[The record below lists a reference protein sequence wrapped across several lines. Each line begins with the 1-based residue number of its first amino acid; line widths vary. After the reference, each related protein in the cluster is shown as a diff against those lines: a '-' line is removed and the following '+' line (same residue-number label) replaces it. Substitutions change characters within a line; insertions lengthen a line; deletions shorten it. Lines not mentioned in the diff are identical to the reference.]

1 MNSAVSLTALAADRH
16 SGEGVLV
23 QVEVLL
29 SPDSAITGPEGARPD
44 TRWAMRRALR
54 AALPP
59 QTGARWSVNVAA
71 DAVEGES
78 LGLAAAAA
86 ALLARGELKLPP
98 SLAFTGAVGPQG
110 EVTRVGALAAQ
121 LAAARAAGL
130 SQVALPRELGASA
143 DEGPSLTPV
152 SSLTELRRLFPP
164 SRTPWVRVAACGVVP
179 LLFALLHIGDA
190 LDVRLQ
196 YALLS
201 AVRGPIADHSTAVL
215 AYPAP
220 AGQQNP
226 LELRREYPE
235 LIRELVKRKVKSIT
249 FDIAFS
255 TSRPETDL
263 DFARAIS
270 EAEAA
275 RVPVIA
281 GVRWL
286 TDSQRPVP
294 PGSEA
299 LEAGAENLLGP
310 AFHHLGHVRVETESL
325 LRPIPGRAPARLID
339 AEGGELWA
347 LAITTLAARESAEI
361 APRLDGDTLIVGSR
375 EVPAAHERVTLAPVA
390 RSAPLDA
397 RDPGSW
403 PDDMSVR
410 SIFVGILD
418 DEDLWVFPG
427 GDRYGVTLHADLFET
442 IWQGA
447 APLNR
452 STLASALLTLLCW
465 AGTTA
470 AGALLPKRLFPVAA
484 VVPLAAMAFVMASL
498 PALYAV
504 VPLLLAAAGG
514 MMAGWWARR

>member
-1 MNSAVSLTALAADRH
+1 MNTAVHLTALAADRR

-29 SPDSAITGPEGARPD
+29 TADSTIAGPEGARPD
-44 TRWAMRRALR
+44 TQWAMRRALR

-59 QTGARWSVNVAA
+59 KTGARWSITPDS

-86 ALLARGELKLPP
+86 ALSARGALKLPP
-98 SLAFTGAVGPQG
+98 GLALTGAVGPQG

-121 LAAARAAGL
+121 LAAARSAGL
-130 SQVALPRELGASA
+130 SQVALPRDLSPPAE
-143 DEGPSLTPV
+143 EGPALSPV
-152 SSLTELRRLFPP
+152 ASLTELRRLFPP

-201 AVRGPIADHSTAVL
+201 AVNGPIAERSTVVL

-220 AGQQNP
+220 AGLQNP
-226 LELRREYPE
+226 LELRREYPQ

-255 TSRPETDL
+255 TSRPETDA
-263 DFARAIS
+263 DFARAIT

-275 RVPVIA
+275 GVPVIA

-299 LEAGAENLLGP
+299 LEQGAGNLLGP
-310 AFHHLGHVRVETESL
+310 AIHHIGHFRVETESL

-339 AEGGELWA
+339 ADGGELWA
-347 LAITTLAARESAEI
+347 LAISTLAARESAEI
-361 APRLDGDTLIVGSR
+361 PPRLDGDTLIVGSR

-390 RSAPLDA
+390 RGAPLDA
-397 RDPGSW
+397 RDPSSW
-403 PDDMSVR
+403 PADISVR
-410 SIFVGILD
+410 SVFVGILD

-442 IWQGA
+442 IWQSA

-452 STLASALLTLLCW
+452 STPANALLTLLCW
-465 AGTTA
+465 MGTAA
-470 AGALLPKRLFPVAA
+470 AGALLPKRLFPLAA

-498 PALYAV
+498 PSLYAV

-514 MMAGWWARR
+514 LLAGWWARR